1 MLVTFF
7 SFIAPSSAFG
17 KAANDQKSENE
28 KSLDH
33 FEVTVESEVITDDG
47 KEQFSQFIG
56 KLQVFCN
63 K

>member
-33 FEVTVESEVITDDG
+33 FEATFESEVITDG
-47 KEQFSQFIG
+47 GEESFSQFIG
-56 KLQVFCN
+56 
-63 K
+63 

>member
-33 FEVTVESEVITDDG
+33 LEATVESEVITDG
-47 KEQFSQFIG
+47 GEESFSQFIG
-56 KLQVFCN
+56 
-63 K
+63 

>member
-1 MLVTFF
+1 MLLTFF

-33 FEVTVESEVITDDG
+33 FEATVESEVITDD
-47 KEQFSQFIG
+47 KEENFCQFIG
-56 KLQVFCN
+56 KLQVFCY